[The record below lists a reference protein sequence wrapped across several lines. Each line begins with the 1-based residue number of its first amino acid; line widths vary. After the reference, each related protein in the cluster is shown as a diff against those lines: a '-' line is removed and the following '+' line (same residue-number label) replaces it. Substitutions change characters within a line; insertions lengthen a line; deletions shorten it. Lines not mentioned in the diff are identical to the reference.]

1 MFPDHVN
8 PRLLSCHYNHLNCNN
23 YSRVVVTSML
33 FPQIELNFHL
43 SESLLH
49 NVSKGRT
56 IEFYLLIYIVS
67 PLARQ
72 SLHLC
77 EDNNE

>member
-8 PRLLSCHYNHLNCNN
+8 PRLLSCYYNRLNCNN
-23 YSRVVVTSML
+23 YSRAVVTSML

-49 NVSKGRT
+49 NVSKRRT
-56 IEFYLLIYIVS
+56 IRGVGTGEAGEAAAS
-67 PLARQ
+67 P
-72 SLHLC
+72 
-77 EDNNE
+77 EIKG